1 MWQGLAAGR
10 RFGPYEL
17 NEELGRGGSAVVY
30 RAFDTSRQ
38 RDVAVK
44 VMAPI
49 HALDDSFRARF
60 RQEAEVIARLVHP
73 HVLKVLDSGQGAY
86 DDPALPAD
94 LAYLVTEYM
103 AGGSLSEQLSVQRD
117 PALRAQ
123 IALVVAQHIGEAL
136 DWAHGAGV
144 LHRDVKPSNVLISAD
159 GRFVLG
165 DFGLARV
172 LQGDASLN
180 VTITG
185 TVAGTPAY
193 MAPEQALGEPADSRT
208 DLYGL
213 AVVLYE
219 VVTGHVPF
227 TAETPLATMLA
238 HVHQPVPPAD
248 TPSAPAPAAISAV
261 LLRALA
267 KSREDRYQS
276 GRDLS
281 AALREA
287 VAAVYGESQIVTGV
301 YPLVPLT
308 RPLAEGAAAAS
319 DHPPRRGAPP
329 LRSAAPV
336 RRRRPWSLPLRVAA
350 SVALVVAGGAATAG
364 ATLAVGPARPALARL
379 VTRLATDATQPR
391 VERILPPVTKN
402 PTLRPSFHVIFN
414 VKMEQESVERA
425 MRFDPPVP
433 LDFEWIDTA
442 VVVTPRV
449 DLELASWY
457 TLIIDRTAIDI
468 EGRPLAS
475 DSRTTYRSIAEAPT
489 GRGTGLAAP
498 LTLVLTPTAAPG
510 ATGGAGES
518 RDTEASVA
526 GSEDAAATR
535 PPAAATPTP
544 RTGNA
549 RLGQS
554 VASTPLPLRPSPSL
568 TRRAA
573 LPTIAPSPVPATPA
587 PGPASLMEEQLG
599 TTGASGP
606 APEPGLPATA
616 LTPDAGRA
624 PAVTPTL
631 SVTPA
636 TPAATATPVARPTGT
651 ARPTVDPVARATST
665 APSPPAPTPT
675 GPVSSAGAA
684 SGVATSGASP
694 TPAPGDQPS
703 STTRTAGPGPTR
715 TPAAGA
721 AAVSGDNAASP
732 TVIAGSTPVP
742 VASNTRSTASLATPT
757 TQIMIEVTTAILPT
771 ATTPRSTPAGAG

>member
-17 NEELGRGGSAVVY
+17 NKELGRGGSAVVY

-44 VMAPI
+44 VMASI

-60 RQEAEVIARLVHP
+60 RQEAEVIARLEHP

-103 AGGSLSEQLSVQRD
+103 AGGSLSEQLTVQRD
-117 PALRAQ
+117 PATRAQ
-123 IALVVAQHIGEAL
+123 LALVVAQHIGEAL

-172 LQGDASLN
+172 LQGAASLD

-185 TVAGTPAY
+185 MVAGTPAY

-227 TAETPLATMLA
+227 SAETPLATMLA

-267 KSREDRYQS
+267 KSREDRFQS

-281 AALREA
+281 AALRTA
-287 VAAVYGESQIVTGV
+287 VATVYGESQIVTGV
-301 YPLVPLT
+301 YPLP
-308 RPLAEGAAAAS
+308 RPIEDGAAAAL
-319 DHPPRRGAPP
+319 DRPLRRDAPL
-329 LRSAAPV
+329 LRSASLA

-350 SVALVVAGGAATAG
+350 SVAIVAAGGAATAG
-364 ATLAVGPARPALARL
+364 ATLAVGPGRPALARL

-457 TLIIDRTAIDI
+457 TLIIERTAVDI
-468 EGRPLAS
+468 EGRPLVS
-475 DSRTTYRSIAEAPT
+475 DSRTAYRSIVEAPA
-489 GRGTGLAAP
+489 GRGAGLAAP

-510 ATGGAGES
+510 ATGGATEP
-518 RDTEASVA
+518 REAEASVA
-526 GSEDAAATR
+526 SSENATAAR
-535 PPAAATPTP
+535 PPTAATPTP
-544 RTGNA
+544 RPGGVLLSQGA
-549 RLGQS
+549 S
-554 VASTPLPLRPSPSL
+554 STPLPLRASSTA
-568 TRRAA
+568 TRRATP
-573 LPTIAPSPVPATPA
+573 PTVAPSPVPATLTPEA
-587 PGPASLMEEQLG
+587 EEQQGPAGHPGRL
-599 TTGASGP
+599 
-606 APEPGLPATA
+606 PEPGSPPTV
-616 LTPDAGRA
+616 LTPDPVRA
-624 PAVTPTL
+624 PGVTPTL
-631 SVTPA
+631 SAAPVVPPA
-636 TPAATATPVARPTGT
+636 PSATAPPAVRPTGT
-651 ARPTVDPVARATST
+651 ARPTVDPAVRATPAALS
-665 APSPPAPTPT
+665 SPAPTPP
-675 GPVSSAGAA
+675 GPVSSASA
-684 SGVATSGASP
+684 ATSMAAAGASP
-694 TPAPGDQPS
+694 TSQPGGQPS
-703 STTRTAGPGPTR
+703 SPTRTAVPGAPR
-715 TPAAGA
+715 TTTAGA
-721 AAVSGDNAASP
+721 AAAGENAGVPTPMAGVSPAA
-732 TVIAGSTPVP
+732 T
-742 VASNTRSTASLATPT
+742 NTRSTGSPATPVSPNT
-757 TQIMIEVTTAILPT
+757 IEAPTAILPAAT
-771 ATTPRSTPAGAG
+771 APRSTPAGSS